1 MGKDD
6 LAGKITKL
14 SAADQKLFH
23 EAAKDF
29 GINADTSLH
38 TTDKEARQASV
49 IMSQLTGIA
58 VQNPKKG
65 DLGR

>member
-14 SAADQKLFH
+14 SAADQALFH
-23 EAAKDF
+23 QAANDF
-29 GINADTSLH
+29 GMNAKTSLH